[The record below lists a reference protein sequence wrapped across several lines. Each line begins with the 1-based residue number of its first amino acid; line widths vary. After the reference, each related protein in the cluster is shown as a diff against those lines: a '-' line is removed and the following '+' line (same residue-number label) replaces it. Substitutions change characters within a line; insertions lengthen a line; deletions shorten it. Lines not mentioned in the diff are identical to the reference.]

1 MFEEAAHA
9 TAGRRASLP
18 SATNRALSDQALI
31 ARIAG
36 RDKRAMQVLFARHHV
51 RLYRF
56 VRGLI
61 DDETIAEDIVRD
73 VFLDVWRH
81 ADLVR
86 MQREVSTWLLASARE
101 KAVAALRWRRRNTS
115 GEPGA
120 IGDRTNDAQPAV
132 ANEDPGAVLDP
143 GEILHARLAAL
154 SPDCREIVDLVYYHG
169 KSIDDAAQ
177 ILGVP
182 ATTVKARMVD
192 ARKRLALPE
201 PSCARAWT

>member
-1 MFEEAAHA
+1 
-9 TAGRRASLP
+9 
-18 SATNRALSDQALI
+18 
-31 ARIAG
+31 
-36 RDKRAMQVLFARHHV
+36 MQVLFARHHV
-51 RLYRF
+51 HLYRF

-81 ADLVR
+81 ANLIR

-101 KAVAALRWRRRNTS
+101 KAVSALPRNTS

-120 IGDRTNDAQPAV
+120 TGDRTNDAQPTV
-132 ANEDPGAVLDP
+132 ANEDFGAVLDP
-143 GEILHARLAAL
+143 REILHARLAAL

-169 KSIDDAAQ
+169 ISIDDTAQ

-201 PSCARAWT
+201 PAYARAEPSDRRRGDQMTTG